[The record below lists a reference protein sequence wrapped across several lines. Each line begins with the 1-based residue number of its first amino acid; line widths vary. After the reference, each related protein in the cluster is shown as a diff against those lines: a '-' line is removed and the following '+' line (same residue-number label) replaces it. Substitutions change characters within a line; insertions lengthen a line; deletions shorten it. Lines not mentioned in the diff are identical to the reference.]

1 MSAAEFRRRLLK
13 WFDRYG
19 RHDLPWQKNR
29 NPYRVWVSEIM
40 LQQTQV
46 TTVIPYFQRFMH
58 RFPNLK
64 QLASAPLDDVLHL
77 WTGLGYYARGR
88 NLHKAAQII
97 QTDFGGRFPRDLET
111 VMSLPGIGRSTAG
124 AILAQACEQS
134 QAILDGNVK
143 RVLSRLHAVEGWPG
157 LPAVEQQLWTL
168 AESYTPK
175 TRIVDYTQ
183 AIMDLGATLC
193 KRSAPDC
200 PACPFAT
207 TCAACQEGRQAE
219 FPHRKPHKAL
229 PQKSTRMLLLADDR
243 QRLLL
248 VQRPPAG
255 IWGGLWSLPECPP
268 SQHIGDWCR
277 QQFGLEISH
286 HKALPCLQHTFS
298 HFRLEI
304 QPIYAQ
310 VRSSGQQAL
319 EPAATLW
326 YNPQQPRRL
335 GLPTPVK
342 ALIEQSLIRQSRS
355 PA

>member
-1 MSAAEFRRRLLK
+1 
-13 WFDRYG
+13 
-19 RHDLPWQKNR
+19 
-29 NPYRVWVSEIM
+29 M

-46 TTVIPYFQRFMH
+46 ASVTPYFQRFIQ

-64 QLASAPLDDVLHL
+64 QLANAPLDDVLHL

-88 NLHKAAQII
+88 NLHKTAQII
-97 QTDFGGRFPRDLET
+97 QTNFGGRFPRQLDT

-134 QAILDGNVK
+134 QPILDGNVK
-143 RVLSRLHAVEGWPG
+143 RVLSRLHAIEGWPG
-157 LPAVEQQLWTL
+157 LPAVEQQLWSL
-168 AESYTPK
+168 AELYTPK

-193 KRSAPDC
+193 KRSTPAC
-200 PACPFAT
+200 PACPLSIGCEAR
-207 TCAACQEGRQAE
+207 QQGRQAE
-219 FPHRKPHKAL
+219 FPQRKPRKVL
-229 PQKSTRMLLLADDR
+229 PQKSTRMLLLEDD
-243 QRLLL
+243 QQQLLL

-255 IWGGLWSLPECPP
+255 IWGGLWSLPECPEHADIE
-268 SQHIGDWCR
+268 QWCR
-277 QQFGLEISH
+277 QQFGLDIRHSQP
-286 HKALPCLQHTFS
+286 LPSLQHSFS

-310 VRSSGQQAL
+310 VRPNGQQVL
-319 EPAATLW
+319 EPAALLW

-342 ALIEQSLIRQSRS
+342 ALIEQSRS